1 MKRAV
6 VVLGLCAASVAG
18 CASSGHGKGAGEA
31 GPQSSQGAS
40 NAIAL
45 TVSSHHYLD
54 VVIYVL
60 HDGQRT
66 RVGTATGSSSTRF
79 SLPAHLLGLGRE
91 IQLMGHPIGSP
102 ETITTE
108 TIVVQP
114 GQHIEWSL
122 ESQLSR
128 STVAVY

>member
-1 MKRAV
+1 MV
-6 VVLGLCAASVAG
+6 CGLAAG
-18 CASSGHGKGAGEA
+18 CSALDHGKRTPPPDDAV
-31 GPQSSQGAS
+31 
-40 NAIAL
+40 AL
-45 TVSSHHYLD
+45 RVASHHYLD

-66 RVGTATGSSSTRF
+66 RVGTATGSSSTTF
-79 SLPAHLLGLGRE
+79 SLPARLLGMGRE
-91 IQLMGHPIGSP
+91 IQLIGHPIGSQD
-102 ETITTE
+102 TVTTE

-114 GQHIEWSL
+114 GQRIEWLL

>member
-1 MKRAV
+1 MKRAL
-6 VVLGLCAASVAG
+6 VLLGWCAASAAG
-18 CASSGHGKGAGEA
+18 CAMFGRGKAAGEA
-31 GPQSSQGAS
+31 VPQSSQGAS
-40 NAIAL
+40 DAIAL

-91 IQLMGHPIGSP
+91 IKLIGHPIGSP
-102 ETITTE
+102 ETVTTE
-108 TIVVQP
+108 SIVVQP

>member
-18 CASSGHGKGAGEA
+18 CASSGHGKGAGTR
-31 GPQSSQGAS
+31 GSQGAS
-40 NAIAL
+40 DAIAL
-45 TVSSHHYLD
+45 NVSSHHYLD

>member
-18 CASSGHGKGAGEA
+18 CAIFGGKAA
-31 GPQSSQGAS
+31 QAHAAPAAS
-40 NAIAL
+40 EAIAL
-45 TVSSHHYLD
+45 NVSSHHYLD

-79 SLPAHLLGLGRE
+79 SLPARLLGLGRE
-91 IQLMGHPIGSP
+91 IQLIGHPIGSP